1 MDPIQFTGYAAGFV
15 LAFAL
20 TPQVWKSW
28 KTKSTRDISLLW
40 SAIYLFGLLLFLVY
54 GFGIREMPIMVMNT
68 VEIFLAVSLIV
79 AKLIYK

>member
-1 MDPIQFTGYAAGFV
+1 MDPIQFTGYAAGAV

-40 SAIYLFGLLLFLVY
+40 SVIYLFGLLLFLVY

-68 VEIFLAVSLIV
+68 IEIFLAASLIA